1 MIQVLARTLDS
12 SAQKH
17 SARIGG
23 KTGSAVKACQTSPYE
38 RRMYHSAKLP
48 IGMIANKTQG
58 IPTLMYAMA
67 PSAVSTKK
75 PSPSGSS
82 VSGSPIPL
90 L

>member
-1 MIQVLARTLDS
+1 
-12 SAQKH
+12 
-17 SARIGG
+17 
-23 KTGSAVKACQTSPYE
+23 
-38 RRMYHSAKLP
+38 
-48 IGMIANKTQG
+48 MIANKTQG